1 MSAVENTAATK
12 EEPLMA
18 TTEDYGMAEEGIAT
32 AKAAEE
38 NEQPTEE
45 DTTKPKLNHKNYL
58 NVLAYILNIALVYG
72 VGNAGWAG
80 TPDNGEL
87 SRKYQTLVTPNS
99 SAFLIW

>member
-1 MSAVENTAATK
+1 MSAVEDTAATK

-38 NEQPTEE
+38 NEQPTTNEE
-45 DTTKPKLNHKNYL
+45 STTKPKLNHKNYL

-72 VGNAGWAG
+72 VGNAG
-80 TPDNGEL
+80 
-87 SRKYQTLVTPNS
+87 
-99 SAFLIW
+99 